1 MASTMKWTIGVA
13 LTILL
18 AVAEAVPLEDWTQKG
33 LIRDVRAP
41 KKSKSSCGGR
51 VTGSRGTLTSP
62 NFPSPYPTDVTCE
75 WVIRVGPKQA
85 IELTIETIDI
95 EQSKKCRYDSLEIND
110 GPNSKSPE
118 LGAFCGTKPPKAAIR
133 SSGNSMYVKL
143 TSDDGDTGKGF
154 RATWRA
160 VSRDIKC
167 GGVFSNL
174 TGTMTSPMFP
184 SNYPAN
190 VDCEWIIKVPITHA
204 LTLIFEVFNIERS
217 SKCKYDSVEIW
228 EGDKKDSPSLGRF
241 CGTDSP
247 GKIKAQGTTLKVKL
261 HSDESDTG
269 HGFRAVWTSK
279 RLTQPEDGSGE
290 HNFNEDEGTE
300 QDFYIEKYY
309 IHPKYDE
316 KTTDNDMALIKL
328 DRPATLNKRVNTI
341 CLPEADDEFKPGTK
355 CTISGWGALQEG
367 AGSTSKV
374 LMQAKVPLVSRDQ
387 CSHQQS
393 YGDRITENMLCAGMR
408 QGGVDSCQGDSGGP
422 FVCTNPE
429 NPRQW
434 TLVGVTSWGKG
445 CARALKYGIY
455 ANVRRYL
462 HWINL
467 ITGQLPTLPPRTT
480 PGTDGNTPTLP
491 SMPGGGG
498 APALPPLP

>member
-1 MASTMKWTIGVA
+1 RIVGGVVAKPGAWPWQVA
-13 LTILL
+13 LIW
-18 AVAEAVPLEDWTQKG
+18 AKG
-33 LIRDVRAP
+33 HDKGAQF
-41 KKSKSSCGGR
+41 CGG
-51 VTGSRGTLTSP
+51 SLIDP
-62 NFPSPYPTDVTCE
+62 E
-75 WVIRVGPKQA
+75 WV
-85 IELTIETIDI
+85 LTAAH
-95 EQSKKCRYDSLEIND
+95 CFEITKD
-110 GPNSKSPE
+110 KSQYM
-118 LGAFCGTKPPKAAIR
+118 L
-133 SSGNSMYVKL
+133 
-143 TSDDGDTGKGF
+143 
-154 RATWRA
+154 
-160 VSRDIKC
+160 
-167 GGVFSNL
+167 
-174 TGTMTSPMFP
+174 
-184 SNYPAN
+184 
-190 VDCEWIIKVPITHA
+190 
-204 LTLIFEVFNIERS
+204 
-217 SKCKYDSVEIW
+217 
-228 EGDKKDSPSLGRF
+228 
-241 CGTDSP
+241 
-247 GKIKAQGTTLKVKL
+247 
-261 HSDESDTG
+261 
-269 HGFRAVWTSK
+269 
-279 RLTQPEDGSGE
+279 RLGE

-462 HWINL
+462 HWIN
-467 ITGQLPTLPPRTT
+467 
-480 PGTDGNTPTLP
+480 
-491 SMPGGGG
+491 
-498 APALPPLP
+498 